1 MVMYTYIIPELR
13 GAGRRAG
20 LKVAHLS
27 YRVSSS
33 LAWAGEDPVSS
44 ACPHAHAHTITLKM
58 KDSLK

>member
-1 MVMYTYIIPELR
+1 MYTYIIPELR

-20 LKVAHLS
+20 LKVALLS

-33 LAWAGEDPVSS
+33 LAWAGEDPVSI
-44 ACPHAHAHTITLKM
+44 ACPHAHAHAHTITLKM